1 MAGKDVF
8 PPCKNKT
15 RIGIKHST
23 SSSLYALKIY
33 AKMCDLGSCTSFCM
47 PQSQS
52 GRGMKNILK
61 KVKLTLL
68 FRSNDTIVSK

>member
-1 MAGKDVF
+1 MAWKDVF

-33 AKMCDLGSCTSFCM
+33 AKMCDLGSVVLVFAKR
-47 PQSQS
+47 QY

-68 FRSNDTIVSK
+68 LRYNDTIVSK